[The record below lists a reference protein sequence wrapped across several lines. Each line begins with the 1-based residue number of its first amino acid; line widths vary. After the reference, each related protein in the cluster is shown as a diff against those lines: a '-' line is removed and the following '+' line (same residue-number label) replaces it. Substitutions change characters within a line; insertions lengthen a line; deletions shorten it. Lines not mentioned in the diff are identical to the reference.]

1 VKTLTAGAICGVLLT
16 AGTVILPATAVA
28 AVNCDGRTATLIASG
43 SGVFTG
49 TEGDDVIVADGGDL
63 RIRALGGD
71 DVVCLHDTHAVVE
84 VEAGAGDDLVDAT
97 RSDTATVA
105 SLGVGADTFVGGPGD
120 DFVYGSAP
128 EGLGEEGLNPP
139 DTERDVI
146 TTGGG
151 KDQVFSGSLGSA
163 NLDEIGTG
171 AGDDRVHLEGLD
183 HATSLDVGSG
193 RNTAIVSLEA
203 ATSTVWQVDL
213 GRRTLRFDGVT
224 STWGGRLHRWFFT
237 MADGQAP
244 SSLVFFG
251 SKADDSAF
259 VGGPGLV
266 PHFRLGYG
274 NDWAGSLTTPGGT
287 FLLGPGL
294 DRLTL
299 GKYDSVHPGFPLS
312 DLRVDLAAQQ
322 AWFGGVKSPVR
333 GVETLFAGA
342 DRVRA
347 VGSARGERI
356 RANGCDVVVRGRAGW
371 DILERGDDVVSICSR
386 VSTRVVGGPGNDWLF
401 GSNRTDDVLL
411 GGPGFDRARGMR
423 GTDTCRAEVRLGCE
437 R

>member
-1 VKTLTAGAICGVLLT
+1 M
-16 AGTVILPATAVA
+16 
-28 AVNCDGRTATLIASG
+28 IASG
-43 SGVFTG
+43 SGVFTA

-71 DVVCLHDTHAVVE
+71 DLVCLHDIQVVVQ

-97 RSDTATVA
+97 GTDAPTVA
-105 SLGVGADTFVGGPGD
+105 SLGEGADTFAGGPGD

-128 EGLGEEGLNPP
+128 EGLGEDGLNPP
-139 DTERDVI
+139 DIETDVI

-151 KDQVFSGSLGSA
+151 KDQVFSGALGSA
-163 NLDEIGTG
+163 NLDEIATG

-183 HATSLDVGSG
+183 HATSLDVGNG
-193 RNTAIVSLEA
+193 RNTAIVTLG
-203 ATSTVWQVDL
+203 TVHTTAWSVDL
-213 GRRTLRFDGVT
+213 GRRTLGFDGQT
-224 STWGGRLHRWFFT
+224 STWAGRLHRWYLT

-244 SSLVFFG
+244 ASLVFFG
-251 SKADDSAF
+251 SKADDTAF

-266 PHFRLGYG
+266 PQFRLGYG

-299 GKYDSVHPGFPLS
+299 GKYDSVHPSFPLS

-322 AWFGGVKSPVR
+322 ASFGGIESPVR
-333 GVETLFAGA
+333 GVETLYAGA
-342 DRVRA
+342 ERVRA
-347 VGSARGERI
+347 LGSARGEHI

-371 DILERGDDVVSICSR
+371 DLLERGDDAVSICPAL
-386 VSTRVVGGPGNDWLF
+386 STTIDGGAGNDMLF
-401 GSNRTDDVLL
+401 GSNRTDDTLV
-411 GGPGFDRARGMR
+411 GGPGLDRARGMR
-423 GTDTCRAEVRLGCE
+423 GTDTCRAEVRQSCE
-437 R
+437 Q